1 LGVAEQNLMSFAG
14 GLARE
19 GYKPFIHS
27 FGVFLTRR
35 PFDQVA
41 MSIAVPNLPV
51 LPGLTMHKAIDDVAL
66 MCSIPNMSI
75 LEAGDATEVESVLDV
90 TETIDGPVYICML
103 RGEVPRFFPKAS
115 AMLPQYSWA

>member
-1 LGVAEQNLMSFAG
+1 MSFAG

-90 TETIDGPVYICML
+90 TETIDGPVYICMP